1 MSNFDDLPPFD
12 PRGLT
17 PEQVRRLV
25 EARVA
30 HLKRMKARG
39 DLPPEH
45 FNCRS
50 SAFIPLLKGVADE
63 VIKRAFETARLKL
76 EDRAAGIPEGDPNEL
91 GDWNALKDVLG
102 EETLERL
109 RNGKDT

>member
-1 MSNFDDLPPFD
+1 MSGIDELPPFD

-17 PEQVRRLV
+17 PEQIRRLV

-45 FNCRS
+45 FNARS
-50 SAFIPLLKGVADE
+50 NFIPLLQGVSNE
-63 VIKRAFETARLKL
+63 LIKRAFAEARQRL
-76 EDRAAGIPEGDPNEL
+76 ENRVAGLPEGDGNDSGSWSEL
-91 GDWNALKDVLG
+91 EAVLGKDVV
-102 EETLERL
+102 ENM
-109 RNGKDT
+109 RNGRKD